1 MGAAGH
7 LLFHPAFLKGAYTM
21 GKITQD
27 HFDLYINGKWV
38 PAKDGATFQTRCP
51 ANGELLADCAQATR
65 EDVDEAVSAAW
76 DAFQSWR
83 NVTTNERAAILNRI
97 ADVIEANAEH
107 LAMVESMDNGKP
119 IRETLAVDIP
129 MAADHFRYFAGCIQA
144 EEGSANILGKD
155 TLSLILRE
163 PIGVVGQIVPWNF
176 PFLMAA
182 WKLAPVLASGCCTVF
197 KTSSTTPLSVL
208 EFARLVQDVI
218 PAGVFNVITGSG
230 SKSGQYMLDHPGFRK
245 LAFTGSTEVG
255 RNVALAAAQKL
266 IPATLELGGKSANI
280 FFEDCDWEMAMDGLQ
295 MGILFN
301 QGQVCCA
308 GSRVFV
314 QESIY
319 DRFVE
324 EAVKRFNKVKVG
336 LPWKEETQMGSQI
349 DRRQMEKILKYVEIG
364 KEEGAKVLCGGVQAK
379 EGELE
384 KGCFLRPT
392 LLGDVTNDMR
402 VAQEEI
408 FGPVACIIKFKTEE
422 EVLAMANDSAYG
434 LGGAVWTRDINR
446 ALRVARGVETGRM
459 WVNTYNA
466 IPEGAPFGGCKA
478 SGIGRETHKVILEHY
493 TQMKNIMI
501 NMAEAPTG
509 FYPA

>member
-1 MGAAGH
+1 MERVK
-7 LLFHPAFLKGAYTM
+7 LQDKYQLFIGGQWKDASD
-21 GKITQD
+21 GK
-27 HFDLYINGKWV
+27 
-38 PAKDGATFQTRCP
+38 TFVTTCP
-51 ANGELLADCAQATR
+51 ANGEKLAECAQATR
-65 EDVDEAVSAAW
+65 EDVDAAVQAAW
-76 DAFQSWR
+76 KAFATWK
-83 NVTTNERAAILNRI
+83 NTTVTERSAILNQI
-97 ADVIEANAEH
+97 ADIIDANKEH
-107 LAMVESMDNGKP
+107 LAMVETMDNGKP
-119 IRETLAVDIP
+119 IRETMAVDIP
-129 MAADHFRYFAGCIQA
+129 LAAQHFRYFAGCIMA
-144 EEGSANILGKD
+144 EEGSANMLGNE

-197 KTSSTTPLSVL
+197 KSSSSTPLSVL
-208 EFARLVQDVI
+208 EFAKLVQDVI

-230 SKSGQYMLDHPGFRK
+230 SKSGQYMLEHKGFRK

-255 RNVALAAAQKL
+255 RNVALAAAEKL
-266 IPATLELGGKSANI
+266 IPSTLELGGKSANI

-324 EAVKRFNKVKVG
+324 EAVKRFNQVKVG
-336 LPWKEETQMGSQI
+336 LPWEADTQMGSQI
-349 DRRQMEKILKYVEIG
+349 NRGQMEKILKYIEIG
-364 KEEGAKVLCGGVQAK
+364 KEEGATVLCGGCQVIENGLDQ
-379 EGELE
+379 GS
-384 KGCFLRPT
+384 FLRPT
-392 LLGDVTNDMR
+392 LLGNVTNDMR

-408 FGPVACIIKFKTEE
+408 FGPVACILKFKTED
-422 EVLAMANDSAYG
+422 EVIAMANDSEYG

-446 ALRVARGVETGRM
+446 AIRVARAVETGRM
-459 WVNTYNA
+459 WVNTYNS
-466 IPEGAPFGGCKA
+466 IPEGAPFGGYKT

-501 NMAEAPTG
+501 NLGESPTG
-509 FYPA
+509 FYPVK

>member
-1 MGAAGH
+1 MEKAK
-7 LLFHPAFLKGAYTM
+7 LQERYQLFIGGQWKDAS
-21 GKITQD
+21 D
-27 HFDLYINGKWV
+27 HE
-38 PAKDGATFQTRCP
+38 TFKTICP
-51 ANGELLADCAQATR
+51 ADGSVLAECAQATK
-65 EDVDEAVSAAW
+65 EDVDEAVKAAW
-76 DAFQSWR
+76 EAFKTWKH
-83 NVTTNERAAILNRI
+83 TTVAERAAILNKI
-97 ADVIEANAEH
+97 AAIIDENKEH

-324 EAVKRFNKVKVG
+324 EAVKRFNKVTVG
-336 LPWKEETQMGSQI
+336 LPWEEETQMGSQI

-364 KEEGAKVLCGGVQAK
+364 KAEGAKVLCGGVQAK

-466 IPEGAPFGGCKA
+466 IPEGAPFGGCKS

>member
-1 MGAAGH
+1 MEKAQ
-7 LLFHPAFLKGAYTM
+7 LQERYQLFIGGQWKDAS
-21 GKITQD
+21 D
-27 HFDLYINGKWV
+27 HE
-38 PAKDGATFQTRCP
+38 TFKTICP
-51 ANGELLADCAQATR
+51 ADGSTLAECAQATK
-65 EDVDEAVSAAW
+65 EDVDEAVKAAW
-76 DAFQSWR
+76 EAFKTWKH
-83 NVTTNERAAILNRI
+83 TTVAERAAILNKI
-97 ADVIEANAEH
+97 AAIIDENKEH

-176 PFLMAA
+176 PFLMSA

-230 SKSGQYMLDHPGFRK
+230 SKSGQYMLDHPGFKK

-336 LPWKEETQMGSQI
+336 LPWEEETQMGSQI

-408 FGPVACIIKFKTEE
+408 FGPVACIIKFKIEE

>member
-1 MGAAGH
+1 MEKAK
-7 LLFHPAFLKGAYTM
+7 LQERYQLFIG
-21 GKITQD
+21 GQ
-27 HFDLYINGKWV
+27 W
-38 PAKDGATFQTRCP
+38 KDASAHETFKTICP
-51 ANGELLADCAQATR
+51 ADGSTLAECAQATK
-65 EDVDEAVSAAW
+65 EDVDEAVKAAW
-76 DAFQSWR
+76 EAFKTWKH
-83 NVTTNERAAILNRI
+83 TTVAERAAVLNKI
-97 ADVIEANAEH
+97 AAIIDENKEH

-230 SKSGQYMLDHPGFRK
+230 SKSGQYMLDHPGFKK

-364 KEEGAKVLCGGVQAK
+364 KSEGAKVLCGGVQAK

-402 VAQEEI
+402 VAQDEI

>member
-1 MGAAGH
+1 MQKAD
-7 LLFHPAFLKGAYTM
+7 LQNSYPLF
-21 GKITQD
+21 
-27 HFDLYINGKWV
+27 INGQWKN
-38 PAKDGATFQTRCP
+38 ASDGATFKTYCP
-51 ANGELLADCAQATR
+51 ADGKLLAECAQATR
-65 EDVDEAVSAAW
+65 EDVDEAVASAW
-76 DAFQSWR
+76 KAFESWK
-83 NVTTNERAAILNRI
+83 NAPVNERAAILNRI
-97 ADVIEANAEH
+97 ADIIDEHREH
-107 LAMVESMDNGKP
+107 LAMVETLDNGKP
-119 IRETLAVDIP
+119 IRETMNVDIP
-129 MAADHFRYFAGCIQA
+129 MSAQHFRYFAGCIMA
-144 EEGSANILGKD
+144 DEGSAGMLGRD

-197 KTSSTTPLSVL
+197 KPSSTTPLSVL
-208 EFARLVQDVI
+208 ELARLVQDVI

-230 SKSGQYMLDHPGFRK
+230 SRSGQYMLEHKGFRK
-245 LAFTGSTEVG
+245 LAFTGSTEIG
-255 RNVALAAAQKL
+255 RDVARAAADRL

-280 FFEDCDWEMAMDGLQ
+280 FFEDCNWEMAMDGLQ

-314 QESIY
+314 QDSIY

-324 EAVKRFNKVKVG
+324 EAVKRFNAVKVG
-336 LPWKEETQMGSQI
+336 LPWEADTQMGCQI
-349 DRRQMEKILKYVEIG
+349 NKRQMEKILEYVEIG
-364 KEEGAKVLCGGVQAK
+364 RKEGAKVLCGGAQAT
-379 EGELE
+379 EGELA

-408 FGPVACIIKFKTEE
+408 FGPVACILRFRSEE
-422 EVLAMANDSAYG
+422 EAIRLANENEYG

-446 ALRVARGVETGRM
+446 AVRVSRGVETGRM
-459 WVNTYNA
+459 WVNCYNA

-501 NMAEAPTG
+501 NLSEAPTG
-509 FYPA
+509 FYPVK